1 MAVKNAEAKGS
12 RNERRSRRL
21 LEAAGYRV
29 TRAAASLGAWDLV
42 AVGST
47 DFVLLQSKSNAWPG
61 TMEMETLRSFP
72 CPPNCRRIVHR
83 WVDRQR
89 LPDVREL

>member
-1 MAVKNAEAKGS
+1 MNAKRKGT
-12 RNERRSRRL
+12 RNEHRSKAL
-21 LEAAGYRV
+21 LEAAGYAV
-29 TRAAASLGAWDLV
+29 CRAAASLGVWDLI

-47 DFVLLQSKSNAWPG
+47 DVVLVQVKTRDWPG
-61 TMEMETLRSFP
+61 TAEMETLQAFR

-83 WVDRQR
+83 WRDRQR